1 MKDTLRD
8 IYDAV
13 DEFFSG
19 MGSRRLTTY
28 SSSCA
33 YYLFMSLVPV
43 IMLLVSVLQY
53 TPLTRDVVL
62 EAVADYVPDSLYEI
76 VYFIVTSI
84 YNGGRVALTVSIL
97 LTIWSASACMKAL
110 LRGMDSVYDAER
122 KEDYIRFSLRACF
135 YMIIFVFILML
146 SFFVMVYGGK
156 ILDYIEQSMPV
167 NHSLDFLFTLA
178 KYLRF
183 VIILALL
190 ALVFCLLY
198 KWMPARRLKFR
209 RQLPGAVFSSVA
221 WAAFSFIFSYYV
233 SLSDRFGAYGYI
245 GTIMV
250 AMIWIFY
257 CFYFLLLG
265 GFINHYI
272 EMKRAEP
279 EHDRHKRA

>member
-1 MKDTLRD
+1 MKDTMRD

-13 DEFFSG
+13 DEFFGG
-19 MGSRRLTTY
+19 MGSRRITTY
-28 SSSCA
+28 SAACA

-62 EAVADYVPDSLYEI
+62 EAVADYVPESLYEI
-76 VYFIVTSI
+76 VDYIVTSI

-97 LTIWSASACMKAL
+97 LTLWSASACMKAL

-122 KEDYIRFSLRACF
+122 REDYLRFSLRACF
-135 YMIIFVFILML
+135 YMVIFVFILLL
-146 SFFVMVYGGK
+146 SFFVMVYGGQ
-156 ILDYIEQSMPV
+156 ILDMIEDSMPA

-178 KYLRF
+178 KHLRF
-183 VIILALL
+183 LIILALL
-190 ALVFCLLY
+190 ALVFSLLY
-198 KWMPARRLKFR
+198 KWMPAKNLKYR
-209 RQLPGAVFSSVA
+209 RQLPGAVFSAVV
-221 WAAFSFIFSYYV
+221 WAAFSFIFSFYI
-233 SLSDRFGAYGYI
+233 SLSDKFGAYGYI

-257 CFYFLLLG
+257 CFYFLLMG

-272 EMKRAEP
+272 EMKRAGP
-279 EHDRHKRA
+279 EK

>member
-1 MKDTLRD
+1 MKDTMRD

-13 DEFFSG
+13 DEFFGG
-19 MGSRRLTTY
+19 MGSRRITTY
-28 SSSCA
+28 SAACA

-62 EAVADYVPDSLYEI
+62 EAVADYVPESLYEI
-76 VYFIVTSI
+76 VDYIVTSI

-97 LTIWSASACMKAL
+97 LTLWSASACMKAL

-122 KEDYIRFSLRACF
+122 REDYIRFSLRACF
-135 YMIIFVFILML
+135 YMVIFVFILLL
-146 SFFVMVYGGK
+146 SFFVMVYGGQ
-156 ILDYIEQSMPV
+156 ILDMIEDSMPE

-178 KYLRF
+178 KHLRF
-183 VIILALL
+183 LIILALL
-190 ALVFCLLY
+190 ALVFSLLY
-198 KWMPARRLKFR
+198 KWMPAKNLKYR
-209 RQLPGAVFSSVA
+209 RQLPGAVFSAVV
-221 WAAFSFIFSYYV
+221 WAAFSFIFSFYV
-233 SLSDRFGAYGYI
+233 SLSDKFGAYGYI

-257 CFYFLLLG
+257 CFYFLLMG

-272 EMKRAEP
+272 EMKRAGP
-279 EHDRHKRA
+279 EK